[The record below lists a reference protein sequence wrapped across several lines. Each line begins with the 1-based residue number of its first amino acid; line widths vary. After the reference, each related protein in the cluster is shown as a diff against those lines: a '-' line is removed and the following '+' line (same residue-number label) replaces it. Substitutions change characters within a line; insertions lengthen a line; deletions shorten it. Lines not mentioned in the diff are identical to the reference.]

1 MNEMISNDLLKVT
14 KIFYK
19 SLEIAVKSDSLMI

>member
-1 MNEMISNDLLKVT
+1 MSEMISNDLSKVT

-19 SLEIAVKSDSLMI
+19 SLENTVKSDSLMI

>member
-1 MNEMISNDLLKVT
+1 MVEMISNHLSKVT

-19 SLEIAVKSDSLMI
+19 FVEIAIKSDSLMI